1 MMKIY
6 IAYKFVGENPDELEI
21 TLTKISNILKKL
33 GHEVYSAFMDEDL
46 FMKKKFTLKQI
57 LNHVLK
63 ELDTCDCILVFV
75 RSNEKSEGMFIEIG
89 YALAK
94 RKKIILAI
102 KKGVNLSFTE
112 DIANQTILFQDTEEL
127 NRKLGEIKN
136 D

>member
-1 MMKIY
+1 MKIY
-6 IAYKFVGENPDELEI
+6 IAYKFAGENPDELEI

-46 FMKKKFTLKQI
+46 FMKKKFTMKQI
-57 LNHVLK
+57 LNHALK

-75 RSNEKSEGMFIEIG
+75 RSNEKSEGMLIEVG

-112 DIANQTILFQDTEEL
+112 DIANQTILFQDIEEL
-127 NRKLGEIKN
+127 NRKLKEIKN
-136 D
+136 A